1 MDSAPWP
8 SFMLET
14 SDSIAPLVLRQAPL
28 NKTQL
33 KLILF
38 MGGFTILVLGMSNSV
53 CHFTAALCRA
63 PELSTALRYFYVHP
77 NVV

>member
-38 MGGFTILVLGMSNSV
+38 MGGFTILVLGTQLKS
-53 CHFTAALCRA
+53 
-63 PELSTALRYFYVHP
+63 
-77 NVV
+77 